1 MVFCTGPTT
10 EEIQIKLELRSLT
23 KDEGVILPLVWCLK
37 GSSLLCQSFIML
49 CLTLLL
55 IHLAVSMS
63 IAYLFA
69 YWIAYWITN
78 QEESD
83 AIKTNLHK
91 VLWSY
96 KPLPEFNDRGRQTSL
111 KNHRS
116 TKISWRISTVS
127 SLKMSGH
134 AGSFTNAALLYASF
148 KINFLVAVS
157 CSERQ
162 TDPNF
167 LLMILNLSFWFSILL
182 LNVMRN
188 VDPAVS
194 ACYSQGSQ
202 MEYFEPCMRHT
213 LDISNKFE

>member
-1 MVFCTGPTT
+1 MY
-10 EEIQIKLELRSLT
+10 IYIYIWAKLVGNSISNSISWHACNTDSLFPDTNSIALISNQNDTWSSAQGLHNRRNSNQARAWSLT

-91 VLWSY
+91 KLYDLTNHCQSSTG
-96 KPLPEFNDRGRQTSL
+96 KHLLKTIDQQRSL
-111 KNHRS
+111 EE
-116 TKISWRISTVS
+116 
-127 SLKMSGH
+127 SL
-134 AGSFTNAALLYASF
+134 
-148 KINFLVAVS
+148 
-157 CSERQ
+157 R
-162 TDPNF
+162 
-167 LLMILNLSFWFSILL
+167 
-182 LNVMRN
+182 
-188 VDPAVS
+188 
-194 ACYSQGSQ
+194 
-202 MEYFEPCMRHT
+202 
-213 LDISNKFE
+213 

>member
-1 MVFCTGPTT
+1 
-10 EEIQIKLELRSLT
+10 
-23 KDEGVILPLVWCLK
+23 
-37 GSSLLCQSFIML
+37 ML

-63 IAYLFA
+63 VAYLFA

-202 MEYFEPCMRHT
+202 LEYFEPCMRHT